1 MVVLV
6 STLPLVLALDV
17 VDVVAPD
24 VVVAALLLSAL
35 LDLGFLDER
44 DFQILSEKILVVVIE
59 NDSEVEDFD
68 EETGDEGVW
77 QVPVFGVLVE
87 SDESGS
93 LFLGGEVL
101 LEFGGELFVKVLLEV
116 GADEDFLILDFG
128 ADGGEFV

>member
-1 MVVLV
+1 M
-6 STLPLVLALDV
+6 DV

-68 EETGDEGVW
+68 EETGDEGVG
-77 QVPVFGVLVE
+77 QVPVFGVLVKSE
-87 SDESGS
+87 EGGS

-101 LEFGGELFVKVLLEV
+101 LEFGGELFVEVLLEV
-116 GADEDFLILDFG
+116 GADEDFLVLDFG